1 MIPVAPTTTL
11 PVPPLFKAFVGDD
24 GGYEI
29 MLGTGPWKKGS
40 CLISKSSSKLFL
52 YRKINLAIFRFES
65 FFAKENTFESFAPCS
80 VVRKYER
87 SKMFRKA

>member
-1 MIPVAPTTTL
+1 MIPVAPTTTM
-11 PVPPLFKAFVGDD
+11 PVTPLLKEFVGDE
-24 GGYEI
+24 GGKEI

-52 YRKINLAIFRFES
+52 YRKISLAIFRFES
-65 FFAKENTFESFAPCS
+65 FFAKENTLESLVPFS